1 MPIPPPKFTLPTIEE
16 RYAKGPPTRSAE
28 DRGSRLSS
36 EEREFILIRRGRGVS
51 PPRIARELGVGAS
64 TVRDARRDL
73 RLCPS
78 LLLSR
83 RLFQLAKAPDD
94 KSVGR
99 SWFRCLLC
107 GTVDTGGRRRALQ
120 HVLNEMYPGPPP
132 WRRNV
137 ALLSLGEAG
146 AYLFMRRSPRR
157 LREDPLYSVAEDTLE
172 FYLGP
177 RADGLPWTPA
187 PAP

>member
-1 MPIPPPKFTLPTIEE
+1 MPMPQPNFTLPTIEQ

-36 EEREFILIRRGRGVS
+36 EEREFIIIRQRRGVS

-78 LLLSR
+78 LLLSM
-83 RLFQLAKAPDD
+83 RLFELAKATGG
-94 KSVGR
+94 KSAGR
-99 SWFRCLLC
+99 SWFKCLLC

-120 HVLNEMYPGPPP
+120 HVLNEMYPSPPP
-132 WRRNV
+132 WRRKV
-137 ALLSLGEAG
+137 DLLSLEEAG
-146 AYLFMRRSPRR
+146 AYLFIRRSPRR
-157 LREDPLYSVAEDTLE
+157 LRENPFYSISEDLLE
-172 FYLGP
+172 SYLGP
-177 RADGLPWTPA
+177 RGDGLPWTPD
-187 PAP
+187 PER

>member
-1 MPIPPPKFTLPTIEE
+1 MPIPQPNFILPTIEE
-16 RYAKGPPTRSAE
+16 RYAKGPPTRSSQ
-28 DRGSRLSS
+28 DRGSRLSA
-36 EEREFILIRRGRGVS
+36 EEREFILMRGRRGVS

-73 RLCPS
+73 RLCPA
-78 LLLSR
+78 LLLGM
-83 RLFQLAKAPDD
+83 RLFELAKAPDG
-94 KSVGR
+94 KSAGR
-99 SWFRCLLC
+99 SWWKCLLC
-107 GTVDTGGRRRALQ
+107 GIVDTGSRRRAMQ
-120 HVLNEMYPGPPP
+120 HVLNELYPGPPP
-132 WRRNV
+132 SRRNV
-137 ALLSLGEAG
+137 GLLSREEAG

>member
-1 MPIPPPKFTLPTIEE
+1 MPVPQAKFTWPTIEE

-28 DRGSRLSS
+28 DRGSRLSA
-36 EEREFILIRRGRGVS
+36 EEREYILMRRRRGVS

-78 LLLSR
+78 LLLSM
-83 RLFQLAKAPDD
+83 RLFELAKAPDD

-120 HVLNEMYPGPPP
+120 HVLNEMYPGPPR
-132 WRRNV
+132 WRRKV
-137 ALLSLGEAG
+137 DLLSLEEAG
-146 AYLFMRRSPRR
+146 AYLFIRRSPRR
-157 LREDPLYSVAEDTLE
+157 LRENPFYSISEDLLE
-172 FYLGP
+172 SYLGP
-177 RADGLPWTPA
+177 RGDGLPWTPDSER
-187 PAP
+187 

>member
-51 PPRIARELGVGAS
+51 PPRIARELGVGSS
-64 TVRDARRDL
+64 TVRDAGRDL

-78 LLLSR
+78 LLLNMR
-83 RLFQLAKAPDD
+83 VFELAKAPDG
-94 KSVGR
+94 KSAGR

-120 HVLNEMYPGPPP
+120 HLLNEMYPGPPP

-137 ALLSLGEAG
+137 DLLSPEEAG
-146 AYLFMRRSPRR
+146 AYLFVRRSPRR
-157 LREDPLYSVAEDTLE
+157 LREDPLYSISEDILE
-172 FYLGP
+172 SYLGP
-177 RADGLPWTPA
+177 RTDGLPWTPD
-187 PAP
+187 PER